1 MIVGQRDEETM
12 NLMTVAMVSLAA
24 QLSSKSARFVI
35 MDGSSPDSPQAGMLE
50 RVGSALPNDCRV
62 VSWREVP
69 ETIAELNREADRRVQ
84 ADLHNEPAIFLLV
97 YGLQRYR
104 MLRRN
109 EDAFGL
115 SLDEDAQQSPDVQFA
130 GLLREGPGVGIHVLT
145 WADTLSTVE
154 RTVDRQTVREFDHR
168 VLFQMSAGDSS
179 NLIDSP
185 ICNQL
190 GYHRALLYSEAQGG
204 MEKFRPYAPLE
215 DQWLADVGKRLS

>member
-1 MIVGQRDEETM
+1 M
-12 NLMTVAMVSLAA
+12 NLMTVSMVSLAA
-24 QLSSKSARFVI
+24 QLSGKSARFVI

-50 RVGSALPNDCRV
+50 RVGSALPNDCHIV
-62 VSWREVP
+62 NWREAPAV
-69 ETIAELNREADRRVQ
+69 IAELNQEANRRVQ
-84 ADLHNEPAIFLLV
+84 DDQHNEPAIILLV

-115 SLDEDAQQSPDVQFA
+115 SLDEEAQQNPDIQFA

-154 RTVDRQTVREFDHR
+154 RTVDRQTLREFDYR

-185 ICNQL
+185 IANQL
-190 GYHRALLYSEAQGG
+190 GHHRALLYSEAQGG
-204 MEKFRPYAPLE
+204 LEKFRPYAPLDE
-215 DQWLADVGKRLS
+215 EWLADVSDTRRQVVG